1 MWNSIVSVSD
11 RYLFIYFDNYVNVTL
26 FIMLRT
32 CDRVLSVQVWLGS
45 TLLFTS
51 YNCLGD
57 LENWAN
63 VMKTLPTR
71 DIFIML
77 DSTHLLKSRS

>member
-32 CDRVLSVQVWLGS
+32 RDRVLSVQVWLRS

-51 YNCLGD
+51 YSCLRD
-57 LENWAN
+57 LENLAN
-63 VMKTLPTR
+63 VMKTLPT
-71 DIFIML
+71 
-77 DSTHLLKSRS
+77 

>member
-32 CDRVLSVQVWLGS
+32 RDRVLSVQVWLRS
-45 TLLFTS
+45 TLLLTS
-51 YNCLGD
+51 CNCLRD

-71 DIFIML
+71 DIFIM
-77 DSTHLLKSRS
+77 